1 MMNSTMADML
11 FGGSNSYGTGSIFS
25 ASNFGDLALM
35 KSGVYTKMLR
45 SYYEKVEGS
54 TSGTKKETTSQF
66 TNVRDKVASEKE
78 SALKIS
84 KENESLSSLKSTA
97 KSLETN
103 AKSLAGM
110 DFDESTK
117 EEIYS
122 AVKKVV
128 DSYNSVVDSSGKTDL
143 ASISQSVKW
152 MTDSASVREKQLKNL
167 GITIGTDG
175 KLSVDE
181 EKFKAAN
188 LTDIKSLMA
197 GKSSYVSGLAQR
209 ATGLYNLASN
219 QISSSSGKSLYS
231 SSGVLK

>member
-1 MMNSTMADML
+1 MINSTMADML

-35 KSGVYTKMLR
+35 KSGVYTKMLK
-45 SYYEKVEGS
+45 SYYSKVEGS
-54 TSGTKKETTSQF
+54 TSDTKKETTSQF
-66 TNVRDKVASEKE
+66 TNVRDKVAQEKE

-84 KENESLSSLKSTA
+84 KANESLSKLKSTA

-103 AKSLAGM
+103 ATSLAGM

-117 EEIYS
+117 DEIYS
-122 AVKKVV
+122 AVKKMA
-128 DSYNSVVDSSGKTDL
+128 DSFNSVVDSAGKTDL

-152 MTDSASVREKQLKNL
+152 MTDSVSVREKQLGKL
-167 GITIGTDG
+167 GITMGTDG

-188 LTDIKSLMA
+188 LTDIKSVMA
-197 GKSSYVSGLAQR
+197 GKSSYISGIAQR

-219 QISSSSGKSLYS
+219 QMSSNSGKSLYS

>member
-11 FGGSNSYGTGSIFS
+11 FGGSSSYGTGSIFS

-54 TSGTKKETTSQF
+54 TSDKKKETTSQF

-84 KENESLSSLKSTA
+84 KANESLSKLKSTA

-103 AKSLAGM
+103 ATSLAGM
-110 DFDESTK
+110 NFDESTK
-117 EEIYS
+117 DEIYS
-122 AVKKVV
+122 AVKKMA
-128 DSYNSVVDSSGKTDL
+128 DSFNSVVDSAGKTDL

-152 MTDSASVREKQLKNL
+152 MTDSVSVREKQLGKL

-188 LTDIKSLMA
+188 LTDIKSVMA
-197 GKSSYVSGLAQR
+197 GKSSYISGIAQR

-219 QISSSSGKSLYS
+219 QMSSNSGKSLYS

>member
-1 MMNSTMADML
+1 MINSTLADAL
-11 FGGSNSYGTGSIFS
+11 FGSSNSYGTGSFFS
-25 ASNFGDLALM
+25 SSNFGDLALM
-35 KSGVYTKMLR
+35 RSGVYTKMLR
-45 SYYEKVEGS
+45 SYYEKVEGES
-54 TSGTKKETTSQF
+54 DTKKTTTANQF
-66 TNVRDKVASEKE
+66 TNIRDKVESEKTN
-78 SALKIS
+78 ALQVS
-84 KENESLSSLKSTA
+84 KVNEQLSSVKSTA

-117 EEIYS
+117 EELYD
-122 AVKKVV
+122 AVKKVA
-128 DSYNSVVDSSGKTDL
+128 DSFNSVIDSSGKADL

-152 MTDSASVREKQLKNL
+152 MTDSASVREKQLNKL

-181 EKFKAAN
+181 DKFKAAN
-188 LTDIKSLMA
+188 LTDIKSMMQ
-197 GKSSYVSGLAQR
+197 GNSSYISSIAQR

-219 QISSSSGKSLYS
+219 QISSNAGKSLYS

>member
-1 MMNSTMADML
+1 MMNNMMADML
-11 FGGSNSYGTGSIFS
+11 FGGSSSFGTGSIFS
-25 ASNFGDLALM
+25 SSNFGDLALM
-35 KSGVYTKMLR
+35 KNGVYKKMIR

-54 TSGTKKETTSQF
+54 SDTKKETTNQF
-66 TNVRDKVASEKE
+66 TNVRDKVAKEKE
-78 SALKIS
+78 NALKIS
-84 KENESLSSLKSTA
+84 KENEALSSMKSTA

-110 DFDESTK
+110 DFDGSTK

-122 AVKKVV
+122 AVKKMA
-128 DSYNSVVDSSGKTDL
+128 DSYNSVVDSAGKTGL
-143 ASISQSVKW
+143 TSISQSVKW
-152 MTDSASVREKQLKNL
+152 MTDSASVREKQLKKL
-167 GITIGTDG
+167 GITVGTNG
-175 KLSVDE
+175 KLSIDE

-219 QISSSSGKSLYS
+219 QMSTSAGKTLYS